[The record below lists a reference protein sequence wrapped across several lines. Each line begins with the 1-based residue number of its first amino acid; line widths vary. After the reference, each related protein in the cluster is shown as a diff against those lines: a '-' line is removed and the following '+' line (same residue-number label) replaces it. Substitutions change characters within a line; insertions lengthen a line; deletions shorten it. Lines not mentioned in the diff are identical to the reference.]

1 MVSRIPLALAIC
13 LLGALPA
20 AAQDVVRFETS
31 IGSFDMVLNPT
42 NNPLLQDHADNMLR
56 YVEGNRYNGSW
67 INRANENFVLQMG
80 GFFSHTKR
88 PPLTIAS
95 TRPVATFGTVDGE
108 PAETIP

>member
-1 MVSRIPLALAIC
+1 MVFRIAIALGMC
-13 LLGALPA
+13 LLVGLPA
-20 AAQDVVRFETS
+20 AAQAVVRFETS

-42 NNPLLQDHADNMLR
+42 NNPLLQAHVDNMVR
-56 YVEGNRYNGSW
+56 YVEDNRYNGSW

-95 TRPVATFGTVDGE
+95 TRPVASFAPVQ
-108 PAETIP
+108 